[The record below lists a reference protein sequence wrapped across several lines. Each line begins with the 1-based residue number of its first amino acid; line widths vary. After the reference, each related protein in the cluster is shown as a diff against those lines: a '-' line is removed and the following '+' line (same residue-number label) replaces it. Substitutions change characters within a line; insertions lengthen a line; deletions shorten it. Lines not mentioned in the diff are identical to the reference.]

1 MKRREAKAP
10 IGLRAARAD
19 STRRKGRP
27 LGLAGLVLPLT
38 MTRAL
43 GILA

>member
-1 MKRREAKAP
+1 M
-10 IGLRAARAD
+10 GSRAARAE
-19 STRRKGRP
+19 STSRNGQP
-27 LGLAGLVLPLT
+27 LALAALVTGLPLT